1 MANGALL
8 PIVFALFGSFIVF
21 LYNPIA
27 TRIEIFGIG
36 RSLKSGGFDNFH
48 GEGLQVYDD
57 TIAAEDLHLHEPSG
71 LIYGVAE
78 ERADSRAEWFPPVL
92 HFKNPKNLGQAH
104 FFTIS
109 PHDADVK
116 AHPLEMVNFKG
127 PFISHGFD
135 IYSPAEDSNVV
146 YLIAIN
152 HLPDPSVLL
161 PASERPSDPA
171 QPAARSQIEI
181 FKHAV
186 GSSKVEHLRTVR
198 HPLIRTPNDI
208 YALNEHDFYVTND
221 HLHREGLKR
230 DLEDMGHEDFG
241 AWSDVIH
248 IFLSPYSL
256 SSPDPT
262 VGITAT
268 VALDNVQNP
277 NGLGHGRTPDEILL
291 NRAAGGVMH
300 TVQANPKTKKWN
312 ITDTVQFAS
321 TIDNPS
327 YFHDPYA
334 AETGRDASGFVIC
347 GLAQA
352 IKFPHPEINPTVV
365 WLVSQQ
371 SRPSERSETLLKLGD
386 WNQKMLFMDDGKSV
400 NTGSIGIIV
409 AIKPERKGEK
419 KAWLFVSGPLSSAVV
434 RTKIDL

>member
-1 MANGALL
+1 MSNGALL
-8 PIVFALFGSFIVF
+8 PIVFALFGSLAVF

-48 GEGLQVYDD
+48 GEGLQLYDD

-78 ERADSRAEWFPPVL
+78 ERANSRSEWFPAVAN
-92 HFKNPKNLGQAH
+92 FKNPRDLGQAH

-109 PHDADVK
+109 PHDADAT
-116 AHPLEMVNFKG
+116 AHPLKMTNFRG

-135 IYSPAEDSNVV
+135 VYSPPEDSNLV
-146 YLIAIN
+146 YIVAIN
-152 HLPDPSVLL
+152 HLPDPSALL
-161 PASERPSDPA
+161 PPSDQPSDPP

-181 FKHAV
+181 FKHEV
-186 GSSKVEHLRTVR
+186 GSSTVQHLRSVR

-208 YALNEHDFYVTND
+208 YALNEHDFFVSND
-221 HLHREGLKR
+221 HLNREGLKR
-230 DLEDMGHEDFG
+230 DLEDMGHDDFG

-248 IFLSPYSL
+248 VFISPSDM

-262 VGITAT
+262 AGLLAT
-268 VALDNVQNP
+268 VSLENVQNP
-277 NGLGHGRTPDEILL
+277 NGLGHGRTADEILL

-300 TVQANPKTKKWN
+300 TARADPITKKLN
-312 ITDTVQFAS
+312 ITDTVQLAS

-365 WLVSQQ
+365 WLVSQH
-371 SRPSERSETLLKLGD
+371 SRPGDRSETLKIGEWD
-386 WNQKMLFMDDGKSV
+386 QKMLFMDDGKTM

-419 KAWLFVSGPLSSAVV
+419 KAWLFVSGPMSKAVI